1 MNSKL
6 FILVF
11 FLLLIHI
18 LVNISII
25 IDMKVD
31 TPKNVA
37 SERNKVTGTYQH
49 ASFVFQR
56 RLHDFVC
63 FCFQCVSCWMF
74 LFSLFKRMSSIV
86 SCFHFVFIFG
96 SIPSEKLL
104 LLHLY
109 TNKLKMLKAF
119 HMLELEFVI
128 RFIIIIIISIRQKP
142 VERMKSGLV
151 SNF

>member
-1 MNSKL
+1 MRYEFEIVYSC
-6 FILVF
+6 F

-109 TNKLKMLKAF
+109 TNKLKMLK
-119 HMLELEFVI
+119 H
-128 RFIIIIIISIRQKP
+128 FICWNWNSSFGLLLLLLFLSD
-142 VERMKSGLV
+142 KSQ
-151 SNF
+151 SKE